1 MSSLSIDGSQLALN
15 AFSLGATQPISG
27 IQGLQDSQAATQ
39 GVDTDGDTSGSTGPA
54 ASTHISKRG
63 QLLSKL
69 QQLQQ
74 QDPAKFKQ
82 VVTDIATKLQDAAKS
97 ATGDQQKF
105 LSDLA
110 DKFQKAE
117 SGDLSGLQPP
127 AKSANGAAALYQQ
140 NTQNAQSAN
149 QSVTTQTTQSG
160 KHGHHHHGG
169 GQSGSA
175 QSGAQQ
181 TLTGIFAELN
191 SALGV
196 STTSGSDTS
205 GGSPA
210 STTAQ
215 TATQT
220 TYAVN

>member
-15 AFSLGATQPISG
+15 AFSVGATQALSG
-27 IQGLQDSQAATQ
+27 IQSLQTDPTATQ
-39 GVDTDGDTSGSTGPA
+39 GSDTDASASGSTGPA
-54 ASTHISKRG
+54 ASTHISKQG

-105 LSDLA
+105 LTDLA

-127 AKSANGAAALYQQ
+127 AQSANGAAALYQQ
-140 NTQNAQSAN
+140 NAQNAQSATGTS
-149 QSVTTQTTQSG
+149 QAVHSG
-160 KHGHHHHGG
+160 KHGHHHGG
-169 GQSGSA
+169 NQPGGA
-175 QSGAQQ
+175 QSGATQSGVQQ
-181 TLTGIFAELN
+181 TLSGIFSELN
-191 SALGV
+191 SALGT
-196 STTSGSDTS
+196 STSSDS
-205 GGSPA
+205 A
-210 STTAQ
+210 STASAQ

-220 TYAVN
+220 NYAVN